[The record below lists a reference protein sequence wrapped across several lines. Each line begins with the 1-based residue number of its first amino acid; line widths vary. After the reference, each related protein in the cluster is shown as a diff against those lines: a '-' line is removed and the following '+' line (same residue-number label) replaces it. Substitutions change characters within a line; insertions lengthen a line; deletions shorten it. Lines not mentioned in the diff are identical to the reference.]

1 MLDTNFPSLMK
12 SKKLPSQEAEQK
24 LRGINTERVHNP
36 PKKARQQNP
45 ESKKENNE
53 LPSTE
58 EHQYD

>member
-1 MLDTNFPSLMK
+1 MK

-24 LRGINTERVHNP
+24 LRGVNTEGSQSA
-36 PKKARQQNP
+36 KKGQRQQNT

-53 LPSTE
+53 LSSTE